1 MGFFATRSRAAASVR
16 SDATTDGTTR
26 EDMGVPPRF
35 RAVSE
40 ALASGAGSVDACAV
54 LGHQLAQDGASL
66 DECLEGLR
74 ITAAATTG
82 AVPGYDDVRALSVA
96 WSETTLGFLHQLSCE
111 EPLTGLAT
119 LAHVRSRLSELQRQ
133 PDREQPQGLRETHAL
148 VVVEL
153 RQRSRPVLGGDDEN
167 TLTRSLRMAHLGRVA
182 RTIFPGTEVIGRLG
196 LRRVVVVAAR
206 DERLGRRVA
215 LVRRLAGLDDSI
227 GVRVWI
233 EGLPA
238 TDAATAVVLDELAR
252 D

>member
-1 MGFFATRSRAAASVR
+1 MGFFATRSCAAASVGLEARAER
-16 SDATTDGTTR
+16 SAR
-26 EDMGVPPRF
+26 NNMGVPPRF
-35 RAVSE
+35 QAVSE
-40 ALASGAGSVDACAV
+40 ALASGAGSIEACAV

-74 ITAAATTG
+74 LTTMAANG
-82 AVPGYDDVRALSVA
+82 GPPSYDDTKALSVA

-119 LAHVRSRLSELQRQ
+119 LSHVRSRLSELHRHTAT
-133 PDREQPQGLRETHAL
+133 DGGQGLRGAYAL

-153 RQRSRPVLGGDDEN
+153 RQTSRTVFGAGAED
-167 TLTRSLRMAHLGRVA
+167 TLTRSLRMAQVGRVA
-182 RTIFPGTEVIGRLG
+182 RTVFPGTEVIGRLG
-196 LRRVVVVAAR
+196 LRRVVIVAAR
-206 DERLGRRVA
+206 DQRLGRRVA
-215 LVRRLAGLDDSI
+215 LVRRLAGLHDSV

-238 TDAATAVVLDELAR
+238 TDEATAFVLDELAR

>member
-1 MGFFATRSRAAASVR
+1 
-16 SDATTDGTTR
+16 
-26 EDMGVPPRF
+26 MGVPPRYQ
-35 RAVSE
+35 AVGE

-66 DECLEGLR
+66 DECLEGLHL
-74 ITAAATTG
+74 TANAVTG
-82 AVPGYDDVRALSVA
+82 GPPSYDDTKALSVA

-119 LAHVRSRLSELQRQ
+119 LAHVRSRLSELHRDADT
-133 PDREQPQGLRETHAL
+133 DREHGLRAAYAL

-153 RQRSRPVLGGDDEN
+153 RQASRAVLGTGEED
-167 TLTRSLRMAHLGRVA
+167 TLSRSLRMAHLGRVA
-182 RTIFPGTEVIGRLG
+182 RTVFPGTEVIGRLG
-196 LRRVVVVAAR
+196 LRRVVIVATR
-206 DERLGRRVA
+206 DQRLGRRVA
-215 LVRRLAGLDDSI
+215 LVRRLAGFDDPA

-238 TDAATAVVLDELAR
+238 TDDATASVLDELAR

>member
-1 MGFFATRSRAAASVR
+1 MGFFATRSRAATSVGSEAR
-16 SDATTDGTTR
+16 TELSAR
-26 EDMGVPPRF
+26 NNMGVPPRF
-35 RAVSE
+35 QAVSE
-40 ALASGAGSVDACAV
+40 ALASGSGSVDACAV

-74 ITAAATTG
+74 LTAAASG
-82 AVPGYDDVRALSVA
+82 SSPSYEDLKALSVA

-119 LAHVRSRLSELQRQ
+119 LAHVRSRLSELHRHAASEHG
-133 PDREQPQGLRETHAL
+133 RNLREDYAL

-153 RQRSRPVLGGDDEN
+153 RQQSRAVLGAGEED

-182 RTIFPGTEVIGRLG
+182 RTVFPGTEVIGRLG
-196 LRRVVVVAAR
+196 LRRVVIVAAR
-206 DERLGRRVA
+206 DQRLGRRVA
-215 LVRRLAGLDDSI
+215 LVRRLSGLDDAD

-238 TDAATAVVLDELAR
+238 TDEATASVLDELAR

>member
-1 MGFFATRSRAAASVR
+1 MGFFATRSRSVPSAGPDARAER
-16 SDATTDGTTR
+16 SSR
-26 EDMGVPPRF
+26 KSMGVPPRF
-35 RAVSE
+35 QAVGE
-40 ALASGAGSVDACAV
+40 ALASGKGSVEACSV

-74 ITAAATTG
+74 ITSD
-82 AVPGYDDVRALSVA
+82 AVVGCDPSYADVRALSVA
-96 WSETTLGFLHQLSCE
+96 WSETTLGYLHQLSCE

-119 LAHVRSRLSELQRQ
+119 LAHVRSRLSELHRQ
-133 PDREQPQGLRETHAL
+133 TNAKAEGLRDTHAL

-153 RQRSRPVLGGDDEN
+153 RQASRAVLGDEAEDK
-167 TLTRSLRMAHLGRVA
+167 LTRSLRMAHLGRVA
-182 RTIFPGTEVIGRLG
+182 RTVFPGTEVIGRLG
-196 LRRVVVVAAR
+196 LRRIGIVAAR

-215 LVRRLAGLDDSI
+215 LVRRLAVIDGSM

-238 TDAATAVVLDELAR
+238 TDEATASVLDELAR